1 MGTDKL
7 SNLETTWTEF
17 DPNLTV
23 ANTTYV
29 VTLTHVINMNVYLES
44 NVTLIFMGGM
54 ITGNGTLKGNNTF
67 LIAPII
73 QIFGSGLNFSGSWI
87 VDRAYPQWF
96 GAQSNTNGDF
106 TNPDY
111 DCASAI
117 NKAIKFKRTGEVF
130 LPRGEYIVGSTIY
143 VKTGIIL
150 CGERLYTSYGDQ
162 NNEEGMGT
170 TIRPLKNGNFNGNFL
185 IMVNTTGPDPEHG
198 TWDIAYPTAYT
209 SIKHIYFYNEGNGR
223 PSGLRGIL
231 FAGGATVIDYCRWY
245 GFSQAVASCHNLYS
259 DNKVVT
265 NCQFDNRDTGTY
277 YAFDLF
283 GLGDNLRFKGNFI
296 NLYDYNN
303 ALRLGNCNSG
313 EICNNI
319 INSNVEIISSKGI
332 TFSSNHC
339 EGEQTQIYISKSN
352 ISISDCYFEKGSV
365 PTLRIEENSPY
376 DDISVLDLNNCVF
389 VYYDAYFDP
398 ESGTVIDGNSNQFDI
413 QTDGKVS
420 LKINNSY
427 RYWLKR
433 GMVSKMYIYGLSI
446 CDSNNN
452 PIHKFNEY
460 SYMLST
466 AGIMT
471 PTMHIPLN
479 SIATINHDISFVGM
493 LNEHV
498 YWKKDINIAYT
509 YQAQVIWDLD
519 RKIVNE
525 KNSIGTYKPNELR
538 EGVLIGVFGGN
549 QVGNHYCVRFY
560 RSYLQNGIQIAEYVD
575 VPTCGSLYFYD
586 NGDSICGYKWQN
598 GNSELNSYLILGSI
612 QFTGENV
619 ICRSKTCPSSGNW
632 KDGDIVYN
640 MGSSSCVMWIRINN
654 SWVER

>member
-23 ANTTYV
+23 ANTTCV
-29 VTLTHVINMNVYLES
+29 VTLTHVINTNVYLEP

-54 ITGNGTLKGNNTF
+54 ITGNGTLKGDNTF

-73 QIFGSGLNFSGSWI
+73 QIFGSKLNFSGSWI

-170 TIRPLKNGNFNGNFL
+170 TIRPLKNGSFNGNFL

-265 NCQFDNRDTGTY
+265 NCQFDDQDSDKY
-277 YAFDLF
+277 YAFDLDS
-283 GLGDNLRFKGNFI
+283 LGDNLVFRGNGFGS
-296 NLYDYNN
+296 LYGLSLNF
-303 ALRLGNCNSG
+303 CNGG
-313 EICNNI
+313 EICDNI
-319 INSNVEIISSKGI
+319 INSNVKIKNSKGI
-332 TFSSNHC
+332 TFASNHC
-339 EGEQTQIYISKSN
+339 EYFIEKEGRQLYIIRSEVVVSSN
-352 ISISDCYFEKGSV
+352 FFEKKAVPSIKIEDADSTDDDLSV
-365 PTLRIEENSPY
+365 VTLQNNVFAYYANELSHPY
-376 DDISVLDLNNCVF
+376 
-389 VYYDAYFDP
+389 
-398 ESGTVIDGNSNQFDI
+398 DI

-420 LKINNSY
+420 LNISNCY
-427 RYWLKR
+427 RYWVR
-433 GMVSKMYIYGLSI
+433 RDWINKMYVYGIRICDIEGNSYDSFNNYSYLLSTLGFIKPTFTPILNNVVNTQVTYTDIQGIINNNILWEKETLSNGSYLYSAQLVWDLERRILSNITSNVPALSPIKGENGVLLIINGGSIIGYQGLLRLIRNVVVSNTIIKTEYVDIPLCGSRSLYDNGLSI
-446 CDSNNN
+446 CGFEWQDGTS
-452 PIHKFNEY
+452 ITG
-460 SYMLST
+460 L
-466 AGIMT
+466 T
-471 PTMHIPLN
+471 P
-479 SIATINHDISFVGM
+479 
-493 LNEHV
+493 
-498 YWKKDINIAYT
+498 
-509 YQAQVIWDLD
+509 
-519 RKIVNE
+519 
-525 KNSIGTYKPNELR
+525 
-538 EGVLIGVFGGN
+538 
-549 QVGNHYCVRFY
+549 
-560 RSYLQNGIQIAEYVD
+560 
-575 VPTCGSLYFYD
+575 
-586 NGDSICGYKWQN
+586 
-598 GNSELNSYLILGSI
+598 LGSI
-612 QFTGENV
+612 QFMADNV
-619 ICRSKTCPSSGNW
+619 ICRSKTCPSSGSW